1 MTSTELF
8 GNMVSGGSEYTRCAH
23 CGYQNCDVRII
34 SCRCS
39 FHARCISIPNTGL
52 NACPSCKA
60 SVSNV
65 VLFPMSFRELDE
77 GRKAAATL
85 ANNKKR
91 NRKRKGASS
100 SAQDSLFENDIR
112 IPEPG
117 ERRSGRWT
125 KEEMIYVDELIA
137 AFERGEFPLENG
149 MKLNDFLSGILKS
162 KQSRLT
168 KKMKNAKLSAR
179 SFQRTY
185 GYIFDPEKARNFSM
199 LEESFFHSVQCHQE
213 RAEIK
218 FHMQKEWRE
227 IFSAYCLSIGQTLDA
242 NAWLSSVEEMD
253 RRDNRAKDAARMAKR
268 KLMMGNVV
276 GNGHKNYYNG
286 TSDSPTNGSD
296 TNQVSNVNINN
307 VRNPIMTNQSPYGV
321 LDEPKSGVIGKN
333 IYLEN
338 QNGLINKP
346 TVDRKDSSALPFLSR
361 VIQYIQQHNVPFEHV
376 DAWVPSFVPGSSKTT
391 GVNGVASPLC
401 RLCYAGSISA
411 TSVVSIDGMTQPLS
425 SKEQYNLKE
434 FADYSEKFSFDVGC
448 GLPGRVYQS
457 GVPTW
462 EQSVQNAPPIHFER
476 SKGANQWGIK
486 TVVGIPVPSPN
497 VGRIVITLYSLFD
510 RIKNQDLVVRLC
522 DELTRLSPCP
532 RWKLVI
538 ELGEEIRQEPEVDN
552 NAMERISESRDYQG
566 DEIAPKDSKDS
577 RIHDVV
583 SLLGEYMP
591 SDPSSPLA
599 SYIPGF
605 MAMRL
610 MMLKPSWTE
619 IEKELVHTLVAS
631 YSSYLAT
638 GRSKGEVAVLLA
650 RDCMFL
656 VQQQNQP
663 QSNALSPM

>member
-1 MTSTELF
+1 MNEAF
-8 GNMVSGGSEYTRCAH
+8 GTMVSGGTEYSKCSH
-23 CGYQNCDVRII
+23 CGFQNCDVLIMP
-34 SCRCS
+34 CRCS
-39 FHARCISIPNTGL
+39 FHSRCIFIPNTGL
-52 NACPSCKA
+52 NTCPGCKGPVS
-60 SVSNV
+60 SVT
-65 VLFPMSFRELDE
+65 LFPMFFRELDE

-91 NRKRKGASS
+91 NRKRKGASGTT
-100 SAQDSLFENDIR
+100 QEPLFENDYR
-112 IPEPG
+112 VPEPG

-125 KEEMIYVDELIA
+125 KEETIYVDELIA
-137 AFERGEFPLENG
+137 TFERGELPLENG
-149 MKLNDFLSGILKS
+149 IKLNDFLSGILRS

-179 SFQRTY
+179 SFHRTH
-185 GYIFDPEKARNFSM
+185 GYICDPGKARNFSN

-227 IFSAYCLSIGQTLDA
+227 IFSSYCLSVGQTLDA

-253 RRDNRAKDAARMAKR
+253 RRDNRAKDAVRMAKR
-268 KLMMGNVV
+268 KLIMGSSAV
-276 GNGHKNYYNG
+276 NGHKSYYNG
-286 TSDSPTNGSD
+286 TSENTNMGTD
-296 TNQVSNVNINN
+296 MNQVSSMNLNG
-307 VRNPIMTNQSPYGV
+307 VRNPILTNQSPFGV
-321 LDEPKSGVIGKN
+321 TDEAKTGVIGKN
-333 IYLEN
+333 IFLEN
-338 QNGLINKP
+338 PNDAANKP
-346 TVDRKDSSALPFLSR
+346 VVIQKDAAALPFLSR
-361 VIQYIQQHNVPFEHV
+361 VVHYIQQNNIPFEHV
-376 DAWVPSFVPGSSKTT
+376 DAWVPSFVPGSSKSN
-391 GVNGVASPLC
+391 GANGVPSPLC

-411 TSVVSIDGMTQPLS
+411 TSHLSLDGLSHALS
-425 SKEQYNLKE
+425 SKEEYNLKE

-462 EQSVQNAPPIHFER
+462 EQSVQNAPQNHFER

-538 ELGEEIRQEPEVDN
+538 ELGEEAGQETENDN
-552 NAMERISESRDYQG
+552 NTVETISESRIYQNDG
-566 DEIAPKDSKDS
+566 VAPKDSKDS
-577 RIHDVV
+577 RIHEVV
-583 SLLGEYMP
+583 SLLGQYMP
-591 SDPSSPLA
+591 SDPTSQLA
-599 SYIPGF
+599 SFIPGF

-610 MMLKPSWTE
+610 MMLKPSWTDL
-619 IEKELVHTLVAS
+619 EKELVHTLVAS

-656 VQQQNQP
+656 VQQQNQSQP
-663 QSNALSPM
+663 NSLRN